1 MMAGSLRVR
10 LALGGMAAVI
20 VALAIAG
27 VGLNLLFERHI
38 RRGLVEDL
46 DVYLRQLASGVNVA
60 DNDVLEVNRPPAD
73 PRFADPLSGLYWQ
86 AGDDAGQLLR
96 SRSLWDSVLPLPID
110 DPAPGTLHRHELQGP
125 AGTKLLVV
133 ERRVQLT
140 AGKARH
146 IRLAVAADMARVT
159 AAQRAFAADLA
170 FALTVLAAV
179 LGAAAWVQIS
189 LGLRPLSRVRR
200 ALAGIRAA
208 EYRRLDAAVPDEVR
222 PLVNEVNALLDTQDR
237 EMARAR
243 ARAADLAHGLKTP
256 LAALAGD
263 ARRLAA
269 AGQEAVARDIDALVQ
284 SMNRHVEREMVRSR
298 LRRGASGRI
307 IERTAVRELVAGIA
321 ATLSRAAR
329 GADIAFDIRLDPRA
343 RADMDRADLAEVLG
357 NLMENAVRHARRSVR
372 ISATS
377 DDPPHVIVEDDG
389 PGIAVENRARMLQRG
404 ERLDRS
410 GGGAGLGLAIV
421 QDVLDAYGWR
431 LILDDSPLGGL
442 AATIAPAQAPAAA
455 RG

>member
-1 MMAGSLRVR
+1 MMAGSLRLR
-10 LALGGMAAVI
+10 LALGGMIAVV

-27 VGLNLLFERHI
+27 VGLNLLFERHV

-60 DNDVLEVNRPPAD
+60 DDGRLAVDRAPAD

-110 DPAPGTLHRHELQGP
+110 DPAPGALHRHELQGP
-125 AGTKLLVV
+125 AGATLLVV

-140 AGKARH
+140 AGTARQ
-146 IRLAVAADMARVT
+146 IRLAVAADMARIT

-179 LGAAAWVQIS
+179 LGAATWVQIG
-189 LGLRPLSRVRR
+189 LGLRPLGRVRR

-208 EYRRLDAAVPDEVR
+208 EHRRLSATVPDEVR
-222 PLVNEVNALLDTQDR
+222 PLVDEVNALLDTQDR

-269 AGQEAVARDIDALVQ
+269 AGQDGIARDIDALVQ
-284 SMNRHVEREMVRSR
+284 SMNRHVEREMVRAR
-298 LRRGASGRI
+298 LRGEAGGRI
-307 IERTAVRELVAGIA
+307 AEHTAVRELVAGIA
-321 ATLSRAAR
+321 ATLSRAD
-329 GADIAFDIRLDPRA
+329 GGKDIVFDITVDPRA
-343 RADMDRADLAEVLG
+343 RVDMDRADLAEVLG
-357 NLMENAVRHARRSVR
+357 NLMENAVRHARRCVR

-377 DDPPHVIVEDDG
+377 DDPLHVIVEDDG
-389 PGIAVENRARMLQRG
+389 PGIAMEDRARMLQRG

-421 QDVLDAYGWR
+421 QDVLDAYGWK
-431 LILDDSPLGGL
+431 LVLGDSSLGGL
-442 AATIAPAQAPAAA
+442 AATIAPAQASAAA